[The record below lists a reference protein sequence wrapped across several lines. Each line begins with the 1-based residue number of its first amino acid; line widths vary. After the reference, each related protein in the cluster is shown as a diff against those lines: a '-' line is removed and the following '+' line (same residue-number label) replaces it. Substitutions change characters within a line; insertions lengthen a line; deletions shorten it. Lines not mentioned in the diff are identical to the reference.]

1 MNKDEPMS
9 VATPNA
15 GMPNTGA
22 SATGTSATG
31 ASIMRVPIPAPSAAA
46 SLRQQPPSYLLF
58 RLFGPALA
66 LAASNPSDWGTTF
79 AMPQK
84 FALLLAV
91 LGLWAAAPVVSRP
104 VLGSHHWPAILARH
118 RNTLFVGA
126 CVVTAAT
133 GQPPVWLTTA
143 DAALVLGYLLA
154 LDAVSAGPIGI
165 RQLRLAWPAGVAAG
179 GTAVVLALAQL
190 PLVPTPG
197 EPTPLGRWL
206 AGAGAGLAG
215 LALALAFLPPARG
228 RSKSS

>member
-1 MNKDEPMS
+1 MSKDEPMS
-9 VATPNA
+9 AATQNTGLSNA
-15 GMPNTGA
+15 G
-22 SATGTSATG
+22 TST
-31 ASIMRVPIPAPSAAA
+31 PAPSTAA
-46 SLRQQPPSYLLF
+46 SLRQQPTSYPLF

-66 LAASNPSDWGTTF
+66 LAASNPSDWSTTF
-79 AMPQK
+79 GLAQK
-84 FALLLAV
+84 FALVLAV

-104 VLGSHHWPAILARH
+104 VLGSHHWPAVLARH
-118 RNTLFVGA
+118 RNTLFVSA

-165 RQLRLAWPAGVAAG
+165 RQLRLAWPAGAAAG
-179 GTAVVLALAQL
+179 GTALVLALAQL
-190 PLVPTPG
+190 PLVPTAG
-197 EPTPLGRWL
+197 EPTPIGRWL

-228 RSKSS
+228 KSKS